1 MLAVMLPT
9 VIETRIQGETAT
21 KTEAEMEA
29 LFAFDFQHSDW
40 SGSQHI
46 DRDVNVPPCGLGIGT
61 RLVRGVHQ
69 GFGDFAL
76 HPAG

>member
-29 LFAFDFQHSDW
+29 LFAFDLSTA
-40 SGSQHI
+40 
-46 DRDVNVPPCGLGIGT
+46 IGPAHT
-61 RLVRGVHQ
+61 TLIASMFPRV
-69 GFGDFAL
+69 AL
-76 HPAG
+76 E